1 MNRAW
6 KALQGDGIAMLA
18 INVAEDQQA
27 VAAFNKDFPID
38 FPVLLDAQGN
48 TSRRWQ
54 VSGLPTTFVV
64 DTQGRIAYRIAGS
77 REWDHQELMQRLRA
91 LSGS

>member
-27 VAAFNKDFPID
+27 LAAFNKDFPID
-38 FPVLLDAQGN
+38 SPEQRDAQGN
-48 TSRRWQ
+48 TSRRW
-54 VSGLPTTFVV
+54 
-64 DTQGRIAYRIAGS
+64 
-77 REWDHQELMQRLRA
+77 
-91 LSGS
+91 